1 MAVKTKKHNKYIP
14 LIVLLVALVVL
25 FAVYKALAASNA
37 RKEAEEAAAE
47 AAENADIMIAEYD
60 YTTMTALSYE
70 KKGEEKL
77 SFAVS
82 GSSWIYVP
90 DEHFPLDNTTVAS
103 MASAIAQIAV
113 ECTVD
118 EGEASDYGLDDPAY
132 IINVKYS
139 DGDSHEYKIGNYNSF
154 NSAYYFMADGEMY
167 MVASGLLSY
176 FNYTLDDLMALDTVP
191 SSEWS
196 DTAYVNYITVKDG
209 DSENKIEDDT
219 GKSELVDVLGSL
231 SLKDTVDYYTEEEE
245 KASYGLDGSCTVTVN
260 YKKAKTT
267 TDSDGNESTTY
278 LDTNYVLTIGKT
290 DSGYCIMPS
299 GSDITYSLSDD
310 DAAEILSYL
319 DYVPTES
326 TDTDKTTSV

>member
-1 MAVKTKKHNKYIP
+1 MAVKTKKKNKYAP
-14 LIVLLVALVVL
+14 LIGLLIAFVVF
-25 FAVYKALAASNA
+25 FAIYKALCASNE
-37 RKEAEEAAAE
+37 RKAAEEAAAE

-60 YTTMTALSYE
+60 YTTMTSLSYE
-70 KKGEEKL
+70 KKGSDKL

-90 DEHFPLDNTTVAS
+90 DEHFPLNNTTIAN

-118 EGEASDYGLDDPAY
+118 EGEAADYGLDDPEY

-154 NSAYYFMADGEMY
+154 NSSYYFMADGEMY

-176 FNYTLDDLMALDTVP
+176 FDYTLDDLMSLDTIP
-191 SSEWS
+191 SSDWS

-209 DSENKIEDDT
+209 ENENKIEDDT
-219 GKSELVDVLGSL
+219 GKSELVDLLGSL
-231 SLKDTVDYYTEEEE
+231 YLNDCADYYTEEEE
-245 KASYGLDGSCTVTVN
+245 KANYGLDGSCSITVN

-267 TDSDGNESTTY
+267 TDSSGNESTTY
-278 LDTNYVLTIGKT
+278 LDANYVLTIGKT
-290 DSGYCIMPS
+290 DGGYYIMPT
-299 GSDITYSLSDD
+299 GSNIAYNLSDE
-310 DAAEILSYL
+310 DAENILAYI
-319 DYVPTES
+319 DYVPTVTEE
-326 TDTDKTTSV
+326 TTEEL